1 MNFNRICYGC
11 MQEKISENGI
21 CPHCG
26 FDNAT
31 YMVPKDHLPPKTPL
45 NGKYLLGKALG
56 QGGFGITYLAL
67 DMQLQIPVAIKELF
81 IRKVNARSQSR
92 TVNVSQSSK
101 NAFEIHKARF
111 LKEARILASF
121 NEAENEGIV
130 QVRDFFE
137 EGGTAY
143 MVMEYLQGSTLKDYV
158 TKRGKLTFEE
168 TMTVLKPI
176 FHALTKIHEFGV
188 IHKDI
193 GPDNIMV
200 LTNGQAKLLDF
211 GGAYSM
217 FATDVSD
224 IVSFKRGYAPPEQYM
239 ANGNIGP
246 WSDIY
251 SLASTI
257 RFCLT
262 GKKPIEAMERKTGKE
277 LEPLSSFGVKIS
289 KNAEAAINKAMNL
302 DPKERYKK
310 VEDFEQDL
318 LLAKK
323 SPKPF
328 RLIVV
333 AAAAILLVCVG
344 VLFFKPKEPGDGAV
358 STAKADQ
365 GEVQNSEQH
374 EETEEEAVENTEK
387 PAYTVGESMPID
399 LGTYIF
405 ESYANPDCIM
415 GIDSGFGDDG
425 AALIV
430 KDYEDANRNRII
442 VTNFESDGF
451 YNLQAAHTNSFIQ
464 TEESQDLGT
473 PVVQRSE
480 LKDVGTQKWYFVY
493 CGHENDK
500 DIVMIENAAGSV
512 LAPQGDTAS
521 NGIPVVLAE
530 PDMNNNARK
539 WYVRWSEKDLS
550 EEDVIVYHEGDMV
563 ESKSGVWNI
572 ASALNGSTMCSVSRY
587 EELDAPEIIVWE
599 EVWDNTQRFEFVL
612 QEESRYR
619 IYPLDQLEGEH
630 KCLQYDP
637 ESQKITLQDESDNS
651 NQLFRVI
658 YSGFNMYLIQSYDET
673 VIGFDMHED
682 GSINGSPV
690 LSRPYEEVD
699 DNRREKWL
707 LLAPQQ

>member
-11 MQEKISENGI
+11 MQEKISEKGI

-81 IRKVNARSQSR
+81 IRKVNYRSQTR
-92 TVNVSQSSK
+92 TVSISPSGRNS
-101 NAFEIHKARF
+101 FDLHKQRF

-121 NEAENEGIV
+121 NEADNEGIV

-158 TKRGKLTFEE
+158 SKKGKLTFDE
-168 TMTVLKPI
+168 TMSVLTPV

-200 LTNGQAKLLDF
+200 LSNGQVKLLDF

-217 FATDVSD
+217 FATDVAD
-224 IVSFKRGYAPPEQYM
+224 VVSFKRGYAPPEQYM

-246 WSDIY
+246 WSDVY
-251 SLASTI
+251 SLAATM

-277 LEPLSSFGVKIS
+277 LESLSSLGVKIS
-289 KNAEAAINKAMNL
+289 KTAEAAINKAMSL

-310 VEDFEQDL
+310 VEDFQQDL

-323 SPKPF
+323 NPKPVK
-328 RLIVV
+328 LIAV
-333 AAAAILLVCVG
+333 AAAVILMVSAGLM
-344 VLFFKPKEPGDGAV
+344 LFKDKTPTSSSETGN
-358 STAKADQ
+358 
-365 GEVQNSEQH
+365 GEVQNSESH
-374 EETEEEAVENTEK
+374 EQTEQEAVDNVEE
-387 PAYTVGESMPID
+387 PAYALGDSLPFE

-405 ESYANPDCIM
+405 ENYADPNLIM

-425 AALIV
+425 AALIL
-430 KDYEDANRNRII
+430 KSYEDANRNRIM
-442 VTNFESDGF
+442 VTDMVEDDGF

-464 TEESQDLGT
+464 TAESQDLGSQ
-473 PVVQRSE
+473 VVQLAEMR
-480 LKDVGTQKWYFVY
+480 DIGTQKWYFIY

-500 DIVMIENAAGSV
+500 DVVMIQNAAGSV
-512 LAPQGDTAS
+512 LAPSEDVATEGTP
-521 NGIPVVLAE
+521 IVLSE
-530 PDMNNNARK
+530 PDMNSNARK
-539 WYVRWSEKDLS
+539 WYVRWSEKDPS
-550 EEDVIVYHEGDMV
+550 EEDVIVYNEGDMV
-563 ESKSGVWNI
+563 ESKSGIWNI
-572 ASALNGSTMCSVSRY
+572 ASALDGVTMCSVSRY
-587 EELDAPEIIVWE
+587 EGLEDPEIIVWE
-599 EVWDNTQRFEFVL
+599 EVWDNTQKFEFVL

-619 IYPLDQLEGEH
+619 IYPLDQLEGEY

-637 ESQKITLQDESDNS
+637 ETHKLTMQDESDNTY
-651 NQLFRVI
+651 QLFRII

-673 VIGFDMHED
+673 VIGFDVNED
-682 GSINGSPV
+682 GSINGNAV
-690 LSRPYEEVD
+690 LSRGYEEVE

-707 LLAPQQ
+707 LLTPDQ

>member
-11 MQEKISENGI
+11 MQEKISEKGI

-81 IRKVNARSQSR
+81 IRKVNYRSQTR
-92 TVNVSQSSK
+92 TVSISPSGRNS
-101 NAFEIHKARF
+101 FDLHKQRF

-121 NEAENEGIV
+121 NEADNEGIV

-158 TKRGKLTFEE
+158 SKKGKLTFDE
-168 TMTVLKPI
+168 TMSVLTPV

-200 LTNGQAKLLDF
+200 LSNGQVKLLDF

-217 FATDVSD
+217 FATDVAD
-224 IVSFKRGYAPPEQYM
+224 VVSFKRGYAPPEQYM

-246 WSDIY
+246 WSDVY
-251 SLASTI
+251 SLAATM

-277 LEPLSSFGVKIS
+277 LESLSSLGVKIS
-289 KNAEAAINKAMNL
+289 KTAEAAINKAMSL

-310 VEDFEQDL
+310 VEDFQQDL

-323 SPKPF
+323 NPKPVK
-328 RLIVV
+328 LIAV
-333 AAAAILLVCVG
+333 AAAVILMVSAGLM
-344 VLFFKPKEPGDGAV
+344 LFKDKTPTSSSETGN
-358 STAKADQ
+358 
-365 GEVQNSEQH
+365 GEVQNSESH
-374 EETEEEAVENTEK
+374 EQTEQEAVDNVEE
-387 PAYTVGESMPID
+387 PAYALGDSLPFE

-405 ESYANPDCIM
+405 ENYADPNLIM

-425 AALIV
+425 AALIL
-430 KDYEDANRNRII
+430 KSYEDANRNRIM
-442 VTNFESDGF
+442 VTDMVEDDGF

-464 TEESQDLGT
+464 TAESQDLGSQ
-473 PVVQRSE
+473 VVQLAEMR
-480 LKDVGTQKWYFVY
+480 DIGTQKWYFIY

-500 DIVMIENAAGSV
+500 DVVMIQNAAGSV
-512 LAPQGDTAS
+512 LAPSEDVATEGTP
-521 NGIPVVLAE
+521 IVLSE
-530 PDMNNNARK
+530 PDMNSNARK
-539 WYVRWSEKDLS
+539 WYVRWSEKDPS
-550 EEDVIVYHEGDMV
+550 EEDVIVYNEGDMV
-563 ESKSGVWNI
+563 ESKSGIWNI
-572 ASALNGSTMCSVSRY
+572 ASALDGVTMCSTIPKNLS
-587 EELDAPEIIVWE
+587 
-599 EVWDNTQRFEFVL
+599 
-612 QEESRYR
+612 
-619 IYPLDQLEGEH
+619 
-630 KCLQYDP
+630 
-637 ESQKITLQDESDNS
+637 
-651 NQLFRVI
+651 LFFRK
-658 YSGFNMYLIQSYDET
+658 SPD
-673 VIGFDMHED
+673 IG
-682 GSINGSPV
+682 STRWISLRANINACSMI
-690 LSRPYEEVD
+690 RKRT
-699 DNRREKWL
+699 N
-707 LLAPQQ
+707 